1 MSMIS
6 STYHRSIPT
15 LVTVVGGG
23 GNEEEGTPH
32 KRYTHIHVNK
42 SDHNPH
48 RDRYQVQIQQV
59 RWHEEVYV
67 CVQEVRIVV
76 HLHECILHAKSTMKQ
91 TSTQPYEHMYV

>member
-1 MSMIS
+1 MSLTS
-6 STYHRSIPT
+6 STHHRSKPI

-67 CVQEVRIVV
+67 CVHQVCIVV
-76 HLHECILHAKSTMKQ
+76 HLHECILHAKSNMKQ
-91 TSTQPYEHMYV
+91 TSTQSCEHMYV